1 MVEAVRSRVR
11 KVKSNFNFLAVDDDS
26 TVLKIAEVACRPF
39 DLHIKFYQ
47 ASSVHM
53 AIDLSKRVAFDLILL
68 DHDIGGVQGWELLD
82 YLRPSLLIK
91 PIVLVYSGHVDALS
105 RAAYKERA
113 VHDIL
118 QKPLNI
124 SSLGFSIRR
133 ALQI

>member
-1 MVEAVRSRVR
+1 MM
-11 KVKSNFNFLAVDDDS
+11 KTNFNFLAVDDDS
-26 TVLKIAEVACRPF
+26 TILKIAEVACRPF
-39 DLHIKFYQ
+39 DLHITFFQ
-47 ASSVHM
+47 ASNVHT

-82 YLRPSLLIK
+82 YLRPTLRLSPK
-91 PIVLVYSGHVDALS
+91 VLVYSGHVDAVS
-105 RAAYKERA
+105 RAAYTERA

-124 SSLGFSIRR
+124 SSLGFSLRK

>member
-1 MVEAVRSRVR
+1 MV
-11 KVKSNFNFLAVDDDS
+11 KTNFNFLAVDDDS

-47 ASSVHM
+47 ASNVHT
-53 AIDLSKRVAFDLILL
+53 AIDLSRRVAFDLILL

-82 YLRPSLLIK
+82 YLRPTLLLK
-91 PIVLVYSGHVDALS
+91 PIVLVYSGHVDAVS
-105 RAAYKERA
+105 RAAYTERA

-124 SSLGFSIRR
+124 SSLGFSIRK
-133 ALQI
+133 ALRI